1 MNVQDNI
8 LIIRLNNKK
17 GEPNIDSLSKENLYE
32 RTRAAWDYSFRYLER
47 ATYALAAYH
56 GYVIE
61 VYKIDSWDYVRN
73 LNRPE
78 PLHSIDIMGEKRKA
92 FYGKVAPE
100 DVRQRYVGQS
110 IKEFFKRGDQNPVK
124 FIGIDWK

>member
-1 MNVQDNI
+1 M
-8 LIIRLNNKK
+8 
-17 GEPNIDSLSKENLYE
+17 
-32 RTRAAWDYSFRYLER
+32 ER

-124 FIGIDWK
+124 FIGIDGK

>member
-1 MNVQDNI
+1 MNIRDKV

-32 RTRAAWDYSFRYLER
+32 RTRAAWDYSFQYLER
-47 ATYALAAYH
+47 ATYALAAYR

-78 PLHSIDIMGEKRKA
+78 PLHSIDIAGKNRKA
-92 FYGKVAPE
+92 FYGKVATE
-100 DVRQRYVGQS
+100 EVRQRYVGQS
-110 IKEFFKRGDQNPVK
+110 IKEYFKRGDQNPVK
-124 FIGIDWK
+124 YIE

>member
-1 MNVQDNI
+1 MKIQDKVI
-8 LIIRLNNKK
+8 IIRLNNKK
-17 GEPNIDSLSKENLYE
+17 NEPNIDSLSKEDLYE
-32 RTRAAWDYSFRYLER
+32 RTRAAWDYSFQYLER

-61 VYKIDSWDYVRN
+61 VYEIERWDYVRN

-78 PLHSIDIMGEKRKA
+78 PFHSFDIAGKQRKA

-100 DVRQRYVGQS
+100 EVRKRYVGHS
-110 IKEFFKRGDQNPVK
+110 IKDYFKRGDQNPVK
-124 FIGIDWK
+124 YIG